1 MILLSLLPKKK
12 AIMRLKQEKK
22 ITEDQSCNIPC
33 TVRRLCVRVIPLF
46 AICALVVMQLLRS
59 NAALS
64 EITPKHLDIPQTTLP
79 QQKKQGK
86 YAVAFVIAGCSW
98 KEWNSMDS
106 CVPYVL
112 NAIVAAHVLRKFQS
126 SIDVVLKVRMA
137 ASSDETSFAEL
148 SPEIEEWLSK
158 VGVKLSY
165 LPKVRLDNFGTTT
178 IELFR
183 TLEMVEYD
191 RVLFM
196 DSDSYLVC
204 NIDRHFDL
212 SFNGLVD
219 ETVAFTG
226 GAAPITASA
235 LMVTPKLG
243 AFGQVMDII
252 HRYRDSSKSKTKLDP
267 IQGWGHPIVNE
278 KGDVVKEWNWYA
290 VNGDQGVLYEW
301 LMHELKN
308 FTLISNNL
316 YLTYRE
322 VVDVTPNFKSVHKN
336 STNHM
341 ISFCANKTEPWILTC
356 PGGDGT
362 GKPSSKGTLSQ
373 TIHHFSG
380 GFKPWG
386 QGGITVNTTEK
397 RLFSELSARDKWRY
411 YLSEANRT
419 YSLNLPS
426 RIKMTAKHPSG
437 GGIGP
442 NVLLSPDVE
451 IPVPIGNQD

>member
-1 MILLSLLPKKK
+1 MILLSLLPKKT
-12 AIMRLKQEKK
+12 IMVSSKK
-22 ITEDQSCNIPC
+22 KRSPRVSPATSLVP
-33 TVRRLCVRVIPLF
+33 TVRRLCLLVIPLF

-64 EITPKHLDIPQTTLP
+64 EITPKHLVIPQTTLT

-148 SPEIEEWLSK
+148 SPEIEDWLSK
-158 VGVKLSY
+158 AGVKLSY
-165 LPKVRLDNFGTTT
+165 LPKVRQDNFGTTT

-196 DSDSYLVC
+196 DSDSYPIC

-212 SFNGLVD
+212 SFDGLVD

-226 GAAPITASA
+226 AAAPITASA

-243 AFGQVMDII
+243 AFGQVMGII
-252 HRYRDSSKSKTKLDP
+252 HRYRDSSKSQTKLDP

-278 KGDVVKEWNWYA
+278 TGDVVREWNWHA

-308 FTLISNNL
+308 FTLISNNI

-341 ISFCANKTEPWILTC
+341 ISFCANKTQPLILTC

-373 TIHHFSG
+373 TIHHFPG
-380 GFKPWG
+380 GYKPWG
-386 QGGITVNTTEK
+386 QGGITVNTTDK
-397 RLFSELSARDKWRY
+397 RLFSELSSRDKWRY

-426 RIKMTAKHPSG
+426 RLKMTAKHPSG
-437 GGIGP
+437 GKIGA